1 MCQKRR
7 LRKDRGSRDGIK
19 WEIAE
24 AAGSVILGGL
34 RSWQNYPPRRTTVS
48 AHIRFWFPEKALTS
62 YGYMVLPQTNT
73 VTDPYISTGVCVCV
87 CVRTCTPL
95 REMKPC
101 CYWWGWGLKLGSGS
115 HGHRRTRAHTDYTR
129 CQRPSL
135 SGLLAAAVMEN
146 SFSLRG
152 ILLKRH
158 NRDFT
163 LSLHLLVL
171 VSGDVSVC
179 AHKFTIKNIKM

>member
-1 MCQKRR
+1 MTLYSRGPCRKNLCDPLKMCQKRR

-62 YGYMVLPQTNT
+62 YGYTVLPQTNT

-87 CVRTCTPL
+87 CPHMHSAPGDEALLLLMGLRPKAGVWVTWTQTHTCAHRLHEVSATLPQRVAMTL
-95 REMKPC
+95 
-101 CYWWGWGLKLGSGS
+101 WW
-115 HGHRRTRAHTDYTR
+115 R
-129 CQRPSL
+129 
-135 SGLLAAAVMEN
+135 
-146 SFSLRG
+146 
-152 ILLKRH
+152 
-158 NRDFT
+158 T
-163 LSLHLLVL
+163 LSH
-171 VSGDVSVC
+171 SGGSY
-179 AHKFTIKNIKM
+179 